1 MLKELRISNFAIIDQ
16 LELDFPAGLVIF
28 TGETGAG
35 KSIILDAIEAL
46 MGARAETTSIREGAD
61 RASLEAVFQVNDKNR
76 AAITEILSAEDLLD
90 DPDYVTLGREIR
102 KEGRTVARING
113 RTVNVS
119 LLRDIGG
126 QLVDIH
132 GQSEHLS
139 LLNVKKHLSLLDRF
153 SANNELLEDYR
164 ASYRSWRQIHRE
176 LDQLHKLE
184 RDADRRVELLNF
196 QIGEIESAKPV
207 VGEEDELKE
216 ERNRLA
222 NAENLADHGR
232 SALNLLDEATPEMPG
247 ISDLIGQALQE
258 IQALARIDPSQA
270 GLAEQTD
277 NLAVLV
283 NELSRDLR
291 IYLEQIEYNPRRLE
305 VVEERLEM
313 LRTLQRKY
321 GGSIEAVLAYAQKSR
336 AELEQ
341 ITHATVRIEELTKQE
356 EEIRQ
361 ILAVKAQALS
371 KQRKESAALLSKA
384 VERELVD
391 LSMAGARFEVSFS
404 QQDTEKGLQVEGGSA
419 IRFDENGI
427 DQVEF
432 LIAPNPG
439 EGLKPM
445 VKIASGGET
454 ARLMLALKRVLAQAD
469 EVATLI
475 FDEIDQGI
483 GGRIG
488 FVVGEKLWQLAR
500 DHQVLCVTHLPQ
512 LAAFG
517 DRHIRVMK
525 QVQNG
530 RTLTLVENLNEDNR
544 RKELA
549 QMLGAVS
556 ESHLTTAEETLK
568 TARERTRAL
577 KAQHH
582 SNRDG

>member
-1 MLKELRISNFAIIDQ
+1 
-16 LELDFPAGLVIF
+16 V
-28 TGETGAG
+28 
-35 KSIILDAIEAL
+35 
-46 MGARAETTSIREGAD
+46 
-61 RASLEAVFQVNDKNR
+61 
-76 AAITEILSAEDLLD
+76 
-90 DPDYVTLGREIR
+90 
-102 KEGRTVARING
+102 
-113 RTVNVS
+113 
-119 LLRDIGG
+119 
-126 QLVDIH
+126 
-132 GQSEHLS
+132 
-139 LLNVKKHLSLLDRF
+139 
-153 SANNELLEDYR
+153 
-164 ASYRSWRQIHRE
+164 
-176 LDQLHKLE
+176 
-184 RDADRRVELLNF
+184 
-196 QIGEIESAKPV
+196 
-207 VGEEDELKE
+207 
-216 ERNRLA
+216 
-222 NAENLADHGR
+222 
-232 SALNLLDEATPEMPG
+232 
-247 ISDLIGQALQE
+247 
-258 IQALARIDPSQA
+258 
-270 GLAEQTD
+270 
-277 NLAVLV
+277 
-283 NELSRDLR
+283 
-291 IYLEQIEYNPRRLE
+291 
-305 VVEERLEM
+305 
-313 LRTLQRKY
+313 
-321 GGSIEAVLAYAQKSR
+321 
-336 AELEQ
+336 
-341 ITHATVRIEELTKQE
+341 
-356 EEIRQ
+356 
-361 ILAVKAQALS
+361 
-371 KQRKESAALLSKA
+371 LLSKA

-530 RTLTLVENLNEDNR
+530 RTLTLVENLEEENR

-577 KAQHH
+577 NALHH

>member
-153 SANNELLEDYR
+153 SANNELLEDYQTT
-164 ASYRSWRQIHRE
+164 YRSWRQIHRE

-336 AELEQ
+336 TELEQ
-341 ITHATVRIEELTKQE
+341 ITHATERIEELTKQE

-371 KQRKESAALLSKA
+371 KQRKESAVLLSKA

-530 RTLTLVENLNEDNR
+530 RTLTLVENLEEENR

-577 KAQHH
+577 NALHH